1 MSIFFPDILD
11 DFLKLPFLQRVKK
24 KYHFEEHQMDE
35 LKAVAGEMLPLIR
48 REAFWEREGWHASPT
63 QREAFWERKGWHAS
77 PTRKNALQDGPENA
91 SVLDKR
97 WEAVVISLGWGVDDL
112 QESYSR
118 KGMLSQCYMLEA
130 LAGELLMD
138 SYGAYNRYVQE
149 HTKWHVARY
158 HFPGSEEDFPL
169 EMLPDILEAFAS
181 QCHRE
186 VADICP
192 RRDVLQYQEEAAL
205 HLPRKE
211 ESPCLQEGVRPYRQE
226 RVICNSALCI
236 QPKKSVVYIAELTK
250 EGEARCPG
258 ICSGCNSV
266 RCPNRMKEAHYF
278 SFPIY

>member
-35 LKAVAGEMLPLIR
+35 LKAVAGEVLPLIR
-48 REAFWEREGWHASPT
+48 
-63 QREAFWERKGWHAS
+63 REAFWERKGWHAS

-130 LAGELLMD
+130 LAGELLLD

-250 EGEARCPG
+250 EGEARCLG

>member
-211 ESPCLQEGVRPYRQE
+211 ESDHV
-226 RVICNSALCI
+226 
-236 QPKKSVVYIAELTK
+236 
-250 EGEARCPG
+250 
-258 ICSGCNSV
+258 
-266 RCPNRMKEAHYF
+266 
-278 SFPIY
+278 

>member
-48 REAFWEREGWHASPT
+48 REAFWER
-63 QREAFWERKGWHAS
+63 KGWHAS
-77 PTRKNALQDGPENA
+77 PTRKNVLQEEPENMPD
-91 SVLDKR
+91 LDKR

-130 LAGELLMD
+130 LAGELLLD

>member
-1 MSIFFPDILD
+1 M
-11 DFLKLPFLQRVKK
+11 
-24 KYHFEEHQMDE
+24 
-35 LKAVAGEMLPLIR
+35 
-48 REAFWEREGWHASPT
+48 
-63 QREAFWERKGWHAS
+63 
-77 PTRKNALQDGPENA
+77 
-91 SVLDKR
+91 
-97 WEAVVISLGWGVDDL
+97 GWGVDDL

-130 LAGELLMD
+130 LAGELLLD